1 MPGVGWC
8 VRSGSARYRI
18 MFTDGVALEVDV
30 DEERVEMVECDGS
43 VVRFGSC
50 SFLVV
55 LMALT
60 DKFCFFSFLLFVDTL
75 YVNAVRAGRSVIV

>member
-30 DEERVEMVECDGS
+30 DEERVEMVECDGT
-43 VVRFGSC
+43 VVRFGG
-50 SFLVV
+50 FL
-55 LMALT
+55 
-60 DKFCFFSFLLFVDTL
+60 FFFVRL
-75 YVNAVRAGRSVIV
+75 